1 MACQSATFVLEGI
14 PLGPSGIKMMSKL
27 FCALLQHERLS
38 YLLVVHY
45 DNIDVYTCLC
55 EKARFTLCNL
65 ANVQY
70 AYELVGR
77 DLN

>member
-1 MACQSATFVLEGI
+1 M
-14 PLGPSGIKMMSKL
+14 
-27 FCALLQHERLS
+27 RLS
-38 YLLVVHY
+38 YLLLVHY
-45 DNIDVYTCLC
+45 GNIGVYTCLY
-55 EKARFTLCNL
+55 EKVRFALCNL

>member
-1 MACQSATFVLEGI
+1 
-14 PLGPSGIKMMSKL
+14 MMSKL
-27 FCALLQHERLS
+27 FCALLQDRVITA
-38 YLLVVHY
+38 YLLRVHY
-45 DNIDVYTCLC
+45 DNIDVYTCLR

>member
-1 MACQSATFVLEGI
+1 MA
-14 PLGPSGIKMMSKL
+14 
-27 FCALLQHERLS
+27 RLS
-38 YLLVVHY
+38 YLPVVHY
-45 DNIDVYTCLC
+45 DNIDVYTCLS
-55 EKARFTLCNL
+55 EKARFTLGNL

>member
-1 MACQSATFVLEGI
+1 
-14 PLGPSGIKMMSKL
+14 MMSKL
-27 FCALLQHERLS
+27 FCALLQDRVIIIFTVLR
-38 YLLVVHY
+38 VHY
-45 DNIDVYTCLC
+45 DNIDVYTCLR